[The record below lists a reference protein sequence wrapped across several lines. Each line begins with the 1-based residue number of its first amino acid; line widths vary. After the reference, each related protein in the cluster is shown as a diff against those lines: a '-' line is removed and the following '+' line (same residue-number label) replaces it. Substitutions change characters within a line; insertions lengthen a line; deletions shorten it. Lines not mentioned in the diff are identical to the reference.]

1 MADILLAYWSG
12 TGNTEMIADKIKE
25 GLISSGAEV
34 DMRKIDEID
43 PAEISKFDK
52 ICFGSPSMGD
62 DHLEEDEVEP
72 FFNKVLPLLNG
83 KKVALFG
90 SYGWGNGEW
99 MEYWVDLVRS
109 TEAILYDEQLIINLS
124 PSTEEELTCIAF
136 GASFA
141 LF

>member
-12 TGNTEMIADKIKE
+12 TGNTEMIAEKIKE
-25 GLISSGAEV
+25 GMLSAGVEV

-43 PAEISKFDK
+43 PSEISNFDK

-62 DHLEEDEVEP
+62 DHLEEDEFEP
-72 FFNKVLPLLNG
+72 FFNSVLPLLNG

-90 SYGWGNGEW
+90 SYGWGDGQW
-99 MEYWVDLVRS
+99 MDYWVKVVNQ
-109 TEAILYDEQLIINLS
+109 TEAVLFDEQLIINLS
-124 PSTEEELTCIAF
+124 PSTEEDLTCMAF

-141 LF
+141 IF